1 MSITCCA
8 DPASG
13 IMVYD
18 RLLDMPAAAR
28 GLFDR
33 AAGHDLFDSEAWY
46 DTVLTAAMPPDAAPR
61 FVLCHAGATAVVLVP
76 MQSQRHGHA
85 LSSLTTLYTCR
96 YQPLCDA
103 AADTMA
109 LRAAF
114 TAFARYCRQW
124 ATVRL
129 DALDSNAPWIAALHD
144 GAAAAGL
151 SVRRFDHFGN
161 WHERVAGQGWA
172 DYLASRPGS
181 LRETI
186 RRRTTRAA
194 RSGARFELVTGGTAL
209 EPGIGAYQ
217 SVYARSWKPD
227 EPFPQ
232 FNPTLIRAMAAKGLL
247 RLGIYWQDNHPIATQ
262 LWILDRG
269 KAMVL
274 KLAHDEAM
282 KADSPGTVLTAW
294 ILRHL
299 FETEQVADI
308 DFGRGDDPYKRLWAR
323 ERRQRIGLVLVNPR
337 HPRGLAFLGRHA
349 LGRLRQAITR

>member
-1 MSITCCA
+1 V
-8 DPASG
+8 
-13 IMVYD
+13 VYD
-18 RLLDMPAAAR
+18 RLHDVPATAR
-28 GLFDR
+28 VLFEQ

-46 DTVLTAAMPPDAAPR
+46 ESVLAAAMPQEAAPR
-61 FVLCHAGATAVVLVP
+61 FIVCHTGATAVVLMP
-76 MQSQRHGHA
+76 MQSQRHGRA
-85 LSSLTTLYTCR
+85 LNSLTTLYTCR

-103 AADTMA
+103 AADATA

-124 ATVRL
+124 PTVRL
-129 DALDSNAPWIAALHD
+129 DALDADTPWLAALQD
-144 GAAAAGL
+144 GAVAAGL
-151 SVRRFDHFGN
+151 AVRQFDHFGN
-161 WHERVAGQGWA
+161 WHEHVAGQRWA
-172 DYLASRPGS
+172 DYLAARPGS

-186 RRRTTRAA
+186 RRRTTRAT

-209 EPGIGAYQ
+209 ESGISAYQ

-227 EPFPQ
+227 EPFPA

-247 RLGIYWQDNHPIATQ
+247 RLGIYWQDDHPIATQ

-294 ILRHL
+294 MLRHL
-299 FETEQVADI
+299 FDHEQVTDI
-308 DFGRGDDPYKRLWAR
+308 DFGRGDDPYTRLWAR
-323 ERRQRIGLVLVNPR
+323 ERRQRIGLVLANPR

-349 LGRLRQAITR
+349 LGRMRRAIAA